1 MFGDIV
7 QSSVYLEHGPQAMG
21 IGEIQAP
28 RKRGR
33 VLSLRL

>member
-7 QSSVYLEHGPQAMG
+7 QSSVCLEHGPQTAG

-28 RKRGR
+28 GQRGR
-33 VLSLRL
+33 VLSLQL